1 MIRINLL
8 PHREMKRAARQR
20 RFVFLAIGSAFIG
33 GMLVLLIYTFNEGRI
48 EEQDGRNKLLTAEI
62 KKLDDQIEEIRK
74 IKEQTQELL
83 SRKQVV
89 EGLQTNRNEAIHL
102 LDQLLR
108 LLPDGTYLKS
118 VKQTGQVVN
127 ITGYTQSNARI
138 STLMRSLSASPWL
151 ESPEL
156 VEIKSATVNNV
167 RANEFSLNVKIKRA
181 KAEEAKPV
189 AKPRDKK
196 V

>member
-20 RFVFLAIGSAFIG
+20 RFIFLSLAAASLGAI
-33 GMLVLLIYTFNEGRI
+33 LVLLVYTVNEGRI
-48 EEQDGRNKLLTAEI
+48 EEQEGRNRLLTGEI
-62 KKLDDQIEEIRK
+62 KKLDDQIEEIKK

-138 STLMRSLSASPWL
+138 STLMRNLAASPWL

-156 VEIKSATVNNV
+156 VEIKAATVNNV

-181 KAEEAKPV
+181 KPEDGKP
-189 AKPRDKK
+189 KDKK
-196 V
+196 A

>member
-20 RFVFLAIGSAFIG
+20 RFIFLSLASAVLG
-33 GMLVLLIYTFNEGRI
+33 AVLVVLVYTFNEGRI
-48 EEQDGRNKLLTAEI
+48 EEQEGRNKLLTAEI
-62 KKLDDQIEEIRK
+62 QKLDDQIDEIKK

-138 STLMRSLSASPWL
+138 STLMRNLAASPWL

-156 VEIKSATVNNV
+156 VEIKAATVNNV

-181 KAEEAKPV
+181 KPEEGKP
-189 AKPRDKK
+189 KDKK
-196 V
+196 A